1 MRLTIVPLLLASFLA
16 ACAASDDGARPGDPV
31 GGGKADDA
39 TCSGA
44 ALDSHGICRFENGR
58 FAPARCCTIR
68 FVDECFIFED
78 HATDVCLPDDDAPA
92 DWPTCFEIS
101 GVTPAFASGCCELV
115 GADDF
120 LWCSEVS
127 VCSADAASPV
137 GDDIEDVAA
146 AQVGSIFL
154 TEDNLADAS
163 ETEAAQVVA
172 AMQRL
177 GLVGPGADL
186 AEAIDASDDG
196 VAVVDLEFEGDE
208 FLAAD
213 WISLRAG
220 GVERGV
226 VFADGATEPLAE
238 VRGFLVFGCR

>member
-1 MRLTIVPLLLASFLA
+1 MRLTIVPVLLASLVA
-16 ACAASDDGARPGDPV
+16 ACAGEGDSSDDLAA

-39 TCSGA
+39 TCAGA
-44 ALDSHGICRFENGR
+44 ALDDTGACRFDDGR

-68 FVDECFIFED
+68 FVDQCFLFDDE
-78 HATDVCLPDDDAPA
+78 ATDVCLPDDDAPV
-92 DWPTCFEIS
+92 DWDACFDS
-101 GVTPAFASGCCELV
+101 SHVTAAFASGCCELV
-115 GADDF
+115 GAGQF
-120 LWCSEVS
+120 LWCGEVA
-127 VCSADAASPV
+127 VCSPDAASPV

-154 TEDNLADAS
+154 TASNLADAS
-163 ETEAAQVVA
+163 EAEAAQVVA
-172 AMQRL
+172 AVQRL

-186 AEAIDASDDG
+186 AAAVAASDDG
-196 VAVVDLEFEGDE
+196 IAVVDLEFEGDE

-226 VFADGATEPLAE
+226 VFADGSTQPLAE
-238 VRGFLVFGCR
+238 VRGFQVFGCR

>member
-1 MRLTIVPLLLASFLA
+1 MRLTIVPVLLASFLA
-16 ACAASDDGARPGDPV
+16 ACASGDDGAGPNELA
-31 GGGKADDA
+31 GGKADDA
-39 TCSGA
+39 TCTGA
-44 ALDSHGICRFENGR
+44 ALDAHGICRFENGR

-101 GVTPAFASGCCELV
+101 DVTPDFAAGCCELI
-115 GADDF
+115 GADQL
-120 LWCSEVS
+120 LWCDSVS
-127 VCSADAASPV
+127 VCSSGVSSPV
-137 GDDIEDVAA
+137 GDDIEDVAE

-154 TEDNLADAS
+154 TADNLADAS

-172 AMQRL
+172 AVQRL

-186 AEAIDASDDG
+186 AAAVDASDDG
-196 VAVVDLEFEGDE
+196 IAVVDLEFEGDE

-226 VFADGATEPLAE
+226 VFADGATQPLAE
-238 VRGFLVFGCR
+238 VRGFQVFGCR

>member
-1 MRLTIVPLLLASFLA
+1 MRMTIVPVVLASLLA
-16 ACAASDDGARPGDPV
+16 ACAAGDDGERPNDLA
-31 GGGKADDA
+31 GGKADDA

-92 DWPTCFEIS
+92 DWPTCFAIS
-101 GVTPAFASGCCELV
+101 DVTADFAAGCCELI
-115 GADDF
+115 GADQL
-120 LWCSEVS
+120 LWCDAVP
-127 VCSADAASPV
+127 VCSSAVASPV
-137 GDDIEDVAA
+137 GNDIEDVAE

-154 TEDNLADAS
+154 TADNLADAS
-163 ETEAAQVVA
+163 EIEAAQVVA

-186 AEAIDASDDG
+186 AAAVDASDDG
-196 VAVVDLEFEGDE
+196 IAVVDLEFEGDE

-213 WISLRAG
+213 WIELRAG

-226 VFADGATEPLAE
+226 VFADGATQPLAE
-238 VRGFLVFGCR
+238 VRGFQVVGCQ